1 LAVHPS
7 SSGARGRVAQPR
19 LANVGE
25 SRLILPAAECPT
37 ALELPI
43 SHAYVHGYSTREA
56 ERLVDQAN
64 TLSELLYSDT
74 RFPAGARVLEAGCG
88 VGAQTVVVA
97 PANPG
102 AHFTSIDLS
111 EASLAEA
118 QRRATV
124 AGLTNVEF
132 RQANLLELPFS
143 DGSFDHVFV
152 CFVLEHMPDPERAL
166 TALRRVLVPSGTMTV
181 IEGDHGSALF
191 HPDSTAARANI
202 DSLVRAQLLHGGD
215 ANIGRRLQPLLT
227 GAGYRDVRVS
237 PRFVYADQTRPL
249 WVEGFTRL
257 TFNAMVAGARE
268 QVLAAG
274 WMAAEVW
281 DRGMADLERTA
292 GPDGVFCYTFF
303 KATATRA

>member
-1 LAVHPS
+1 M
-7 SSGARGRVAQPR
+7 
-19 LANVGE
+19 
-25 SRLILPAAECPT
+25 ILPAAVRPIP
-37 ALELPI
+37 LELPI
-43 SHAYVHGYSTREA
+43 SNAYVHGYSTREA

-64 TLSELLYSDT
+64 TLAELLHSDT
-74 RFPAGARVLEAGCG
+74 RFPPGARVLEAGCG

-97 PANPG
+97 PASPG

-111 EASLAEA
+111 QVSLAEA
-118 QRRATV
+118 QRRAAV

-132 RQANLLELPFS
+132 RRANLLELPFS
-143 DGSFDHVFV
+143 EGAFDDVLV
-152 CFVLEHMPDPERAL
+152 CFVLEHLPDPVRAL
-166 TALRRVLVPSGTMTV
+166 TALQRVLVPGGTLTV

-191 HPDSTAARANI
+191 HPDSTDARANI
-202 DSLVRAQLLHGGD
+202 DCLVRAQALHGGD
-215 ANIGRRLQPLLT
+215 ANIGRRLQPLLA

-237 PRFVYADQTRPL
+237 PRFVYADQSRPS
-249 WVEGFTRL
+249 WAEGFTRL

-274 WMAAEVW
+274 WLASEAW